1 MPCQLSSSKLNA
13 PDQANTRPQ
22 QSPRATWLLMGARPQ
37 AAPRWLHV
45 WAAASGCGAQTS
57 VGCFARAHT
66 KHEVLQ
72 LQSAAICAGRAGGA
86 GHSPNRQA
94 VGLQPGP
101 SQCMASALCPL
112 ARCAPRGL
120 GRERLTLAEPL
131 SAHRRQP
138 RAWRAAAA
146 GVRLGWP
153 GRRPQ
158 RWCAASQKISIA
170 HTVTYRRSRARGG
183 AAADG
188 RWRGAQACQAT
199 RPRRRRVCALRCSV
213 TAATGCQRFSPQPAQ
228 ARQSPGLPAEP
239 LLACRRPGL
248 SRRRASLC
256 AAATQP
262 HSSSPTR
269 TWAAPCGRVGAART
283 RIRKSTIRLSSAGCL
298 ASTAAPAHTG
308 LGCTPLQAWR
318 VPARIHLSGLAASF
332 QKGSGALCSLY
343 RLCVRRVIWRG
354 DNHARP
360 EWRSSLYLAPLIN
373 PAPGVLSGE
382 PHFKG
387 GPVGRVGVAP
397 LAANLTRGAGTCL
410 PTRHRSA
417 ASKLPRPCHG
427 AARCSDYSLAVIQQ
441 VAQVGFLRRLDLV
454 SPEHA
459 I

>member
-1 MPCQLSSSKLNA
+1 MPCQLSSAKRNA

-22 QSPRATWLLMGARPQ
+22 QGPGATWPLMGARPQ

-45 WAAASGCGAQTS
+45 WAAASGRGARTS
-57 VGCFARAHT
+57 VGCSARAHT
-66 KHEVLQ
+66 KHEVLR
-72 LQSAAICAGRAGGA
+72 LHSAATCAGRAGGA

-101 SQCMASALCPL
+101 SQCMASALRAL

-120 GRERLTLAEPL
+120 ARQTSTLAEPA

-146 GVRLGWP
+146 GVRPGWP

-158 RWCAASQKISIA
+158 RWCAASQKESVA
-170 HTVTYRRSRARGG
+170 HTVARRARAWGG

-228 ARQSPGLPAEP
+228 ARLSPGLPAEP
-239 LLACRRPGL
+239 LLACGRPGL

-262 HSSSPTR
+262 HSSSPTL

-283 RIRKSTIRLSSAGCL
+283 RTRESTMRLSPAGCL

-308 LGCTPLQAWR
+308 LGCTALQAWR
-318 VPARIHLSGLAASF
+318 APARIHLT
-332 QKGSGALCSLY
+332 
-343 RLCVRRVIWRG
+343 
-354 DNHARP
+354 
-360 EWRSSLYLAPLIN
+360 
-373 PAPGVLSGE
+373 
-382 PHFKG
+382 
-387 GPVGRVGVAP
+387 GP
-397 LAANLTRGAGTCL
+397 AANFLLERLWGAVRLMQTVRQACNLARQTPMQGLCG
-410 PTRHRSA
+410 A
-417 ASKLPRPCHG
+417 VAST
-427 AARCSDYSLAVIQQ
+427 
-441 VAQVGFLRRLDLV
+441 
-454 SPEHA
+454 
-459 I
+459 